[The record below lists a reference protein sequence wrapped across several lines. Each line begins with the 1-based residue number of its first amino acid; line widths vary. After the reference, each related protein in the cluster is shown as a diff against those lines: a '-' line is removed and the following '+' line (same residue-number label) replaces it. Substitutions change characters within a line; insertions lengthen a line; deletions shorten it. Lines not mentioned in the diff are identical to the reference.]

1 MPILIAC
8 ALGSHS
14 AVKGGL
20 QVSTRLVGQ
29 AKRYKKHVGQLFA
42 QILAFIG
49 LLL

>member
-20 QVSTRLVGQ
+20 QVGAGLVGQ
-29 AKRYKKHVGQLFA
+29 AKRHKKHVGQLFA